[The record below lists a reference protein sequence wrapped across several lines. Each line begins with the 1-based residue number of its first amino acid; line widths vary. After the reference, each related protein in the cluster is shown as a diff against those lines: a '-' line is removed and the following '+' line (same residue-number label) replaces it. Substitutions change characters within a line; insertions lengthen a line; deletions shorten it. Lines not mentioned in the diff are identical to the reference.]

1 MSQGTGLW
9 HNFSSPTTNRKLIL
23 LTLVSVLV
31 CYNQEFARAWISF
44 GILRDLILLE
54 TWFESKIFSNSFA
67 LNKKKNLHQRIN
79 PYGKL
84 ILKLFYF
91 RIILNFIS
99 TFSKNQKYL
108 ALFDKINQGDYATCT
123 FTLIRSTQIFNFFFI
138 ARNWFRT
145 FENSSKFRSKLGRSC
160 HIFYLFI
167 PLRKA
172 SSTVALADV
181 YI

>member
-1 MSQGTGLW
+1 MRFFLNIAPNRIATHEKEGGQKNQLICFIITLWPAKHISSATGTRQLDHCVEFGPCFTGTELGGFGKLHPRSIRLLQGTGLW

-67 LNKKKNLHQRIN
+67 LNKKNLHQRIN
-79 PYGKL
+79 SYGKL

-91 RIILNFIS
+91 RIISNFIS
-99 TFSKNQKYL
+99 TFSKTKN
-108 ALFDKINQGDYATCT
+108 T
-123 FTLIRSTQIFNFFFI
+123 
-138 ARNWFRT
+138 
-145 FENSSKFRSKLGRSC
+145 
-160 HIFYLFI
+160 
-167 PLRKA
+167 
-172 SSTVALADV
+172 
-181 YI
+181 

>member
-1 MSQGTGLW
+1 M
-9 HNFSSPTTNRKLIL
+9 
-23 LTLVSVLV
+23 SVLV

-54 TWFESKIFSNSFA
+54 TRFESKIFSNSFA
-67 LNKKKNLHQRIN
+67 LNKKNLHQRIN

-108 ALFDKINQGDYATCT
+108 ALFNKINQGDYATCT
-123 FTLIRSTQIFNFFFI
+123 CTLIRSTQKLNFFFI
-138 ARNWFRT
+138 ARNCL
-145 FENSSKFRSKLGRSC
+145 KL
-160 HIFYLFI
+160 L
-167 PLRKA
+167 K
-172 SSTVALADV
+172 TVANSDRTWQEVVIFSTCLFHYAR
-181 YI
+181 YHLR